1 MNVAG
6 ASAKPRFVYESFA
19 RRRSRPAMRDRFVV
33 EGHLGESAYGVP
45 LGVGRHRGIEVRRN
59 EPEVGRREL
68 PLPRVTSGI
77 AQRHQLLEVGE
88 LPDVHLRR
96 QVAAD
101 RLLERLSRLEIATWE
116 GPGARERV
124 HGALP
129 HERLQHA
136 RANLKDD
143 GECCLRRGDFARLVH
158 RLSPQRLKLPQCLSE
173 PTTRCDL
180 AVIGGGI
187 AGLYAALCVGDEADV
202 LLLSKGPLRSS
213 ASYLAQGGVAAA
225 TAADDSPELHAE
237 DTMRAGRGLCR
248 ESAVRELVGEAPA
261 RVADLA
267 ELGVPFDPEPGLEGG
282 HSRRR
287 VLHVAGA
294 ATGKEILRVLVDRV
308 LAHPRIRVSEGEVR
322 CALSRPRRVRGV
334 VTERRT
340 IEARATLVAT
350 GGAASLWERTTNPP
364 GATGDGMAMAFRAGA
379 RLADLEF
386 MQFHPT
392 VLAENGLLLSEA
404 LRGEGAVL
412 VDDEGQ
418 RFTDELAPRDVVARA
433 VGERGTALLDLRRID
448 RGRFPGLMDALVREG
463 FDPAL
468 EPIPV
473 SPAAHY
479 TMGGI
484 VTDLHGRTDV
494 AGLYAAGECACTGVH
509 GANRLASNSLLE
521 CLVFGRRAALAALSD
536 VPNGH
541 VQVPGTVT
549 GTVTVTDEVTS
560 ELRRAMWEDAG
571 LVRDAAGL
579 RRLTESP
586 HLLARLI
593 ARSALAREESRGGH
607 FRADFPFE
615 EERFAAHS
623 IVGPDEKVTFEQW
636 R

>member
-1 MNVAG
+1 
-6 ASAKPRFVYESFA
+6 
-19 RRRSRPAMRDRFVV
+19 
-33 EGHLGESAYGVP
+33 
-45 LGVGRHRGIEVRRN
+45 
-59 EPEVGRREL
+59 
-68 PLPRVTSGI
+68 
-77 AQRHQLLEVGE
+77 
-88 LPDVHLRR
+88 
-96 QVAAD
+96 
-101 RLLERLSRLEIATWE
+101 
-116 GPGARERV
+116 
-124 HGALP
+124 
-129 HERLQHA
+129 
-136 RANLKDD
+136 
-143 GECCLRRGDFARLVH
+143 
-158 RLSPQRLKLPQCLSE
+158 
-173 PTTRCDL
+173 
-180 AVIGGGI
+180 
-187 AGLYAALCVGDEADV
+187 
-202 LLLSKGPLRSS
+202 
-213 ASYLAQGGVAAA
+213 VAAA
-225 TAADDSPELHAE
+225 TAEDDSPELHAE
-237 DTMRAGRGLCR
+237 DTIRAGRGLCR
-248 ESAVRELVGEAPA
+248 ESAVLALVGEAPA
-261 RVADLA
+261 RVADLRDF
-267 ELGVPFDPEPGLEGG
+267 GVPFDLEPGLEGG

-308 LAHPRIRVSEGEVR
+308 LAHPRIRVSEGETVR
-322 CALSRPRRVRGV
+322 EVSGAGV
-334 VTERRT
+334 VTDRRS
-340 IEARATLVAT
+340 IEAGATLLAT
-350 GGAASLWERTTNPP
+350 GGAASLWQRTTNPP
-364 GATGDGMAMAFRAGA
+364 GATGDGMAMAFEAGA

-412 VDDEGQ
+412 VDGDGR

-448 RGRFPGLMDALVREG
+448 RGRFPALMDALEREG

-484 VTDLHGRTDV
+484 VTDLDGRTDV

-536 VPNGH
+536 PVERGH
-541 VQVPGTVT
+541 VRGTDPVST
-549 GTVTVTDEVTS
+549 LPQATAA
-560 ELRRAMWEDAG
+560 LRAAMWEDAG

-593 ARSALAREESRGGH
+593 AKSALAREESRGGH

-615 EERFAAHS
+615 DERFAAHS
-623 IVGPDEKVTFEQW
+623 VVGPGEEVTFERW
-636 R
+636 H

>member
-1 MNVAG
+1 MTT
-6 ASAKPRFVYESFA
+6 
-19 RRRSRPAMRDRFVV
+19 D
-33 EGHLGESAYGVP
+33 
-45 LGVGRHRGIEVRRN
+45 
-59 EPEVGRREL
+59 
-68 PLPRVTSGI
+68 T
-77 AQRHQLLEVGE
+77 
-88 LPDVHLRR
+88 
-96 QVAAD
+96 
-101 RLLERLSRLEIATWE
+101 
-116 GPGARERV
+116 
-124 HGALP
+124 
-129 HERLQHA
+129 
-136 RANLKDD
+136 
-143 GECCLRRGDFARLVH
+143 
-158 RLSPQRLKLPQCLSE
+158 
-173 PTTRCDL
+173 TTRCDL

-225 TAADDSPELHAE
+225 IASDDSPELHAE
-237 DTMRAGRGLCR
+237 DTMRAGRGLSR
-248 ESAVRELVGEAPA
+248 ESAVRALVGEAPA
-261 RVADLA
+261 RVADLRD
-267 ELGVPFDPEPGLEGG
+267 LGVQFDPEPGLEGG

-308 LAHPRIRVSEGEVR
+308 LEHPRIRVSEGETVR
-322 CALSRPRRVRGV
+322 AITPAGV
-334 VTERRT
+334 DTDRRT
-340 IEARATLVAT
+340 VEARTTLLAT
-350 GGAASLWERTTNPP
+350 GGDASLWERTTNPP
-364 GATGDGMAMAFRAGA
+364 GATGDGMSMAFHAGA

-412 VDDEGQ
+412 VDAEGH

-448 RGRFPGLMDALVREG
+448 RGRFPALMDALEREG

-484 VTDLHGRTDV
+484 VTDLDGRTGV

-536 VPNGH
+536 PVERGH
-541 VQVPGTVT
+541 VRGTVPVSFLPQ
-549 GTVTVTDEVTS
+549 VTP
-560 ELRRAMWEDAG
+560 ELRSAMWDDAG

-579 RRLTESP
+579 QRLAESP

-615 EERFAAHS
+615 DERLAAHS
-623 IVGPDEKVTFEQW
+623 VVGEEEEVTFERW
-636 R
+636 H

>member
-1 MNVAG
+1 M
-6 ASAKPRFVYESFA
+6 
-19 RRRSRPAMRDRFVV
+19 
-33 EGHLGESAYGVP
+33 
-45 LGVGRHRGIEVRRN
+45 
-59 EPEVGRREL
+59 
-68 PLPRVTSGI
+68 T
-77 AQRHQLLEVGE
+77 
-88 LPDVHLRR
+88 
-96 QVAAD
+96 
-101 RLLERLSRLEIATWE
+101 
-116 GPGARERV
+116 
-124 HGALP
+124 
-129 HERLQHA
+129 
-136 RANLKDD
+136 
-143 GECCLRRGDFARLVH
+143 GD
-158 RLSPQRLKLPQCLSE
+158 E
-173 PTTRCDL
+173 TIRCDL
-180 AVIGGGI
+180 AVVGGGI

-225 TAADDSPELHAE
+225 TAEDDSPELHAE
-237 DTMRAGRGLCR
+237 DTIRAGRGLCR
-248 ESAVRELVGEAPA
+248 ESAVLALVGEAPA
-261 RVADLA
+261 RVADLRDF
-267 ELGVPFDPEPGLEGG
+267 GVPFDLEPGLEGG

-308 LAHPRIRVSEGEVR
+308 LAHPRVRVSEGETVR
-322 CALSRPRRVRGV
+322 EVSGAGV
-334 VTERRT
+334 VTERRS
-340 IEARATLVAT
+340 IEAGATLLAT
-350 GGAASLWERTTNPP
+350 GGAASLWQRTTNPP
-364 GATGDGMAMAFRAGA
+364 GATGDGMAMAFGAGA

-412 VDDEGQ
+412 VDGDGR

-448 RGRFPGLMDALVREG
+448 RGRFPALMDALAREG

-484 VTDLHGRTDV
+484 VTDLDGRTDV

-536 VPNGH
+536 PVERGH
-541 VQVPGTVT
+541 VRGTDPVST
-549 GTVTVTDEVTS
+549 LPQATPA
-560 ELRRAMWEDAG
+560 LRAAMWEDAG

-593 ARSALAREESRGGH
+593 AKSALAREESRGGH

-615 EERFAAHS
+615 DERFAAHS
-623 IVGPDEKVTFEQW
+623 VVGPGEEVTFERW
-636 R
+636 H

>member
-1 MNVAG
+1 MTT
-6 ASAKPRFVYESFA
+6 
-19 RRRSRPAMRDRFVV
+19 DT
-33 EGHLGESAYGVP
+33 
-45 LGVGRHRGIEVRRN
+45 I
-59 EPEVGRREL
+59 
-68 PLPRVTSGI
+68 
-77 AQRHQLLEVGE
+77 
-88 LPDVHLRR
+88 
-96 QVAAD
+96 
-101 RLLERLSRLEIATWE
+101 
-116 GPGARERV
+116 
-124 HGALP
+124 
-129 HERLQHA
+129 
-136 RANLKDD
+136 
-143 GECCLRRGDFARLVH
+143 
-158 RLSPQRLKLPQCLSE
+158 
-173 PTTRCDL
+173 TRCDL
-180 AVIGGGI
+180 AVVGGGI

-225 TAADDSPELHAE
+225 TAGDDSPELHAE

-248 ESAVRELVGEAPA
+248 ESAVRALVGEAPA
-261 RVADLA
+261 RVADLRD
-267 ELGVPFDPEPGLEGG
+267 LGVPFDLEPGLEGG

-294 ATGKEILRVLVDRV
+294 ATGKEILRVLVERV
-308 LAHPRIRVSEGEVR
+308 LEHPHISVSEGETVR
-322 CALSRPRRVRGV
+322 AVSGAGV
-334 VTERRT
+334 VTDRRT
-340 IEARATLVAT
+340 IEAGATLIAT
-350 GGAASLWERTTNPP
+350 GGAASLWVRTTNPP

-392 VLAENGLLLSEA
+392 VLTDNGLLLSEA

-412 VDDEGQ
+412 VDAMGH

-433 VGERGTALLDLRRID
+433 VAKHRGALLDLRAID
-448 RGRFPGLMDALVREG
+448 RGRFPALMDALAREG

-484 VTDLHGRTDV
+484 VTDLDGHTDV

-521 CLVFGRRAALAALSD
+521 CLVFGRRAALAALAD
-536 VPNGH
+536 VRMSH
-541 VQVPGTVT
+541 VTGTVPGTVT
-549 GTVTVTDEVTS
+549 ESVPDEATP
-560 ELRRAMWEDAG
+560 ELRAAMWEDAG

-579 RRLTESP
+579 RRLSESP

-615 EERFAAHS
+615 EERFGAHS
-623 IVGPDEKVTFEQW
+623 VVGPDEGVTFERW
-636 R
+636 H

>member
-1 MNVAG
+1 
-6 ASAKPRFVYESFA
+6 
-19 RRRSRPAMRDRFVV
+19 
-33 EGHLGESAYGVP
+33 
-45 LGVGRHRGIEVRRN
+45 
-59 EPEVGRREL
+59 
-68 PLPRVTSGI
+68 VT
-77 AQRHQLLEVGE
+77 V
-88 LPDVHLRR
+88 
-96 QVAAD
+96 
-101 RLLERLSRLEIATWE
+101 
-116 GPGARERV
+116 
-124 HGALP
+124 
-129 HERLQHA
+129 
-136 RANLKDD
+136 
-143 GECCLRRGDFARLVH
+143 
-158 RLSPQRLKLPQCLSE
+158 E

-187 AGLYAALCVGDEADV
+187 AGLYAALCVGNEADV

-225 TAADDSPELHAE
+225 IAPGDSPELHAE
-237 DTMRAGRGLCR
+237 DTVHAGRGLCR

-261 RVADLA
+261 RVADLG

-282 HSRRR
+282 HTRRR

-308 LAHPRIRVSEGEVR
+308 LEHPRIRVSEGETVR
-322 CALSRPRRVRGV
+322 AISAADGRCTGV

-340 IEARATLVAT
+340 VEARATLVAT
-350 GGAASLWERTTNPP
+350 GGAASLWARTTNPP
-364 GATGDGMAMAFRAGA
+364 GATGDGMAMAFHAGA

-412 VDDEGQ
+412 VDAEGH

-448 RGRFPGLMDALVREG
+448 RGRFPGLMDALEREG

-494 AGLYAAGECACTGVH
+494 QGLYAAGECACTGVH

-536 VPNGH
+536 PAERGH
-541 VQVPGTVT
+541 VRGTVPVSKLPQAT
-549 GTVTVTDEVTS
+549 PQ
-560 ELRRAMWEDAG
+560 LRRAMWRDAG

-579 RRLTESP
+579 RRLAESP

-615 EERFAAHS
+615 DERFAAHS
-623 IVGPDEKVTFEQW
+623 VVGHDEEVTFERW
-636 R
+636 H

>member
-1 MNVAG
+1 V
-6 ASAKPRFVYESFA
+6 
-19 RRRSRPAMRDRFVV
+19 
-33 EGHLGESAYGVP
+33 
-45 LGVGRHRGIEVRRN
+45 
-59 EPEVGRREL
+59 
-68 PLPRVTSGI
+68 I
-77 AQRHQLLEVGE
+77 A
-88 LPDVHLRR
+88 DT
-96 QVAAD
+96 
-101 RLLERLSRLEIATWE
+101 I
-116 GPGARERV
+116 
-124 HGALP
+124 
-129 HERLQHA
+129 
-136 RANLKDD
+136 
-143 GECCLRRGDFARLVH
+143 
-158 RLSPQRLKLPQCLSE
+158 
-173 PTTRCDL
+173 TRCDL
-180 AVIGGGI
+180 AVVGGGI

-225 TAADDSPELHAE
+225 TAEDDSPELHAE
-237 DTMRAGRGLCR
+237 DTMRAGRGLSR
-248 ESAVRELVGEAPA
+248 ESPVRALVGEAPA
-261 RVADLA
+261 RVADLRD
-267 ELGVPFDPEPGLEGG
+267 LGVPFDPEPGLEGG

-308 LAHPRIRVSEGEVR
+308 LEHPRIRVSEGETVR
-322 CALSRPRRVRGV
+322 AISAAGGRCTGLVTDRRA
-334 VTERRT
+334 
-340 IEARATLVAT
+340 IEARTTLVAT

-412 VDDEGQ
+412 VDAEGH

-433 VGERGTALLDLRRID
+433 VGERGTALLDLRQID
-448 RGRFPGLMDALVREG
+448 RGRFPALMDALEREG

-484 VTDLHGRTDV
+484 VTDLDGRTDV
-494 AGLYAAGECACTGVH
+494 TGLYAAGECACTGVH

-521 CLVFGRRAALAALSD
+521 CLVFGRRAALASLAD
-536 VPNGH
+536 P
-541 VQVPGTVT
+541 VQTRQVRGTVPRT
-549 GTVTVTDEVTS
+549 RPEEPVTRA
-560 ELRRAMWEDAG
+560 LRRAMWRDAG
-571 LVRDAAGL
+571 LVRDGAGL
-579 RRLTESP
+579 RRLTDSP
-586 HLLARLI
+586 LLLPRLI

-615 EERFAAHS
+615 DERFAAHS
-623 IVGPDEKVTFEQW
+623 IVGEGEEVTFERW
-636 R
+636 H

>member
-1 MNVAG
+1 
-6 ASAKPRFVYESFA
+6 
-19 RRRSRPAMRDRFVV
+19 
-33 EGHLGESAYGVP
+33 
-45 LGVGRHRGIEVRRN
+45 
-59 EPEVGRREL
+59 
-68 PLPRVTSGI
+68 VTT
-77 AQRHQLLEVGE
+77 
-88 LPDVHLRR
+88 D
-96 QVAAD
+96 
-101 RLLERLSRLEIATWE
+101 TY
-116 GPGARERV
+116 
-124 HGALP
+124 
-129 HERLQHA
+129 
-136 RANLKDD
+136 
-143 GECCLRRGDFARLVH
+143 
-158 RLSPQRLKLPQCLSE
+158 
-173 PTTRCDL
+173 TRCDL
-180 AVIGGGI
+180 AVVGGGI

-225 TAADDSPELHAE
+225 TGDGDSPELHAE

-248 ESAVRELVGEAPA
+248 ESAVGALVGEAPA
-261 RVADLA
+261 RVADLHD
-267 ELGVPFDPEPGLEGG
+267 LGVPFDPEPGLEGG

-308 LAHPRIRVSEGEVR
+308 LAHPRIRVSEGETVR
-322 CALSRPRRVRGV
+322 AIAAAGGGCSGV
-334 VTERRT
+334 VTDRRS
-340 IEARATLVAT
+340 IEARATLLAT
-350 GGAASLWERTTNPP
+350 GGAASLWQRTTNPP
-364 GATGDGMAMAFRAGA
+364 GATGDGMVMALRAGA

-412 VDDEGQ
+412 VDADGR

-433 VGERGTALLDLRRID
+433 VGERGTALLDLRCID
-448 RGRFPGLMDALVREG
+448 RGRFPALMNALEREG

-484 VTDLHGRTDV
+484 VTDLDGRTDV

-536 VPNGH
+536 PVDTAH
-541 VQVPGTVT
+541 VRGTVPVAFLPQAT
-549 GTVTVTDEVTS
+549 P
-560 ELRRAMWEDAG
+560 ELRAAMWEDAG
-571 LVRDAAGL
+571 LVRDAACL
-579 RRLTESP
+579 RRLSESP

-615 EERFAAHS
+615 NERFAAHS
-623 IVGPDEKVTFEQW
+623 TVGPDEEVTFERW
-636 R
+636 H